1 MAGLGTRLYPVSI
14 VLPKGLMPFVLPD
27 GRLTTGLQLIGN
39 ALLEAGIE
47 QIGLVVSPE
56 QEPIYRQF
64 LSGDSAR
71 YGAAIQRRAELHATY
86 EELQRLNT
94 CITLIVQP
102 QPYGFGHAVWC
113 ARDFAQDEPVLVML
127 GDHLPLATGAS
138 SPVQQSLAVYE
149 RFRVP
154 LYAVY
159 RVPLE
164 AVEWYGILQGEPTE
178 EARLYRLRQV
188 VEKPTQAFAQQALR
202 TPGLPEGEFFTH
214 FGIYCLPA
222 ALWEV
227 QAEIAREYQ
236 PSRGEWYLVDAQQRL
251 LQRMPAYL
259 LEVEG
264 KMLDF
269 GTPAEYALAFR
280 TLREQD

>member
-27 GRLTTGLQLIGN
+27 GRLTTGLQLIAN
-39 ALLEAGIE
+39 ALLDAGIE

-56 QEPIYRQF
+56 QEAVYRQF

-71 YGAAIQRRAELHATY
+71 YGAALQRRAELHAAY
-86 EELQRLNT
+86 EALQRLNA

-113 ARDFAQDEPVLVML
+113 ARDFAQGEPVLVML
-127 GDHLPLATGAS
+127 GDHIPLATGS
-138 SPVQQSLAVYE
+138 VSPVQQALAMYE
-149 RFRVP
+149 RLRAP

-159 RVPLE
+159 RVPLH
-164 AVEWYGILQGEPTE
+164 AVERYGILRGEPTE
-178 EARLYRLRQV
+178 EARLYRLQQV

-202 TPGLPEGEFFTH
+202 TPGLREGEFFTH
-214 FGIYCLPA
+214 FGIYCMPA
-222 ALWEV
+222 ALWRV
-227 QAEIAREYQ
+227 QAEIARDYQ
-236 PSRGEWYLVDAQQRL
+236 PGRGEWYLVDAQQRL
-251 LQRMPAYL
+251 LERMPAYL

-269 GTPAEYALAFR
+269 GTPTEYALAFR
-280 TLREQD
+280 TLMGQ